1 MLTLRSGN
9 LLDAEVEALVNTVN
23 TVGVAGKG
31 IALQF
36 RQAYPENFKAYA
48 RACKRGEVVP
58 GKMFVYDDGRI
69 GSGRYVIN
77 FPTKRHWRAA
87 SRLEDIESGLVDLVR
102 VVREL
107 GIRSLAVPP
116 LGCGN
121 GGLEW
126 RDVFPLIDRAAAELP
141 DVDVVVY
148 RPEGSPDPEKMIV
161 RTRRPS
167 LTVNRAAVL
176 ALFGRYLLP
185 DYRLTALEAQ
195 KLTYFLQ
202 QCGQPLRLEFAK
214 GKYGPYAENL
224 NHALQQLEAHY
235 IRGYGDRTQD
245 PRIFLLPGAAEEAD
259 QVLSRDA
266 ETAARVTRVADLIEG
281 FETPYGLELLST
293 VHWGAMET
301 GSTDA
306 AELSRYIREWSP
318 RKGALFGPPHVSAAL
333 EHLRRL
339 EFLPLPA
346 DV

>member
-9 LLDAEVEALVNTVN
+9 LLDADVEALVNTVN

-58 GKMFVYDDGRI
+58 GKMFVYDDGRM

-77 FPTKRHWRAA
+77 FPTKRHWRAD
-87 SRLEDIESGLVDLVR
+87 SRLEDIRSGLADLVR
-102 VVREL
+102 VLREL
-107 GIRSLAVPP
+107 DIRSVAIPP

-121 GGLEW
+121 GGLSW
-126 RDVFPLIDRAAAELP
+126 NVVFPLIEEAAAKLL
-141 DVDVVVY
+141 DVEVVVY

-161 RTRRPS
+161 RTRRPP
-167 LTVNRAAVL
+167 LTINRAAVL

-202 QCGQPLRLEFAK
+202 ECGQPLRLKFAK

-224 NHALQQLEAHY
+224 NHALQQLEAHF
-235 IRGYGDRTQD
+235 IRGYGDRTQGS
-245 PRIFLLPGAAEEAD
+245 RIHLLPGAAEEAS
-259 QVLSRDA
+259 QVLAQDE
-266 ETAARVTRVADLIEG
+266 ETGARVARVAAIIEG

-293 VHWGAMET
+293 VHWAVMET

-306 AELSRYIREWSP
+306 TELSRYIRDWSP
-318 RKGALFGPPHVSAAL
+318 RKGALFEPSHVSAAL
-333 EHLRRL
+333 EHLRQL
-339 EFLPLPA
+339 NFLPLPMKG
-346 DV
+346 